1 MNIFRCIR
9 VTLGH
14 NSEMES
20 DNLIQVSLLTY
31 SESRKWPK
39 IALGD
44 IVFMPKLIC
53 LVDFF
58 RGRWLS
64 SCLILQIM
72 FVFSAILSPY
82 SSMFIFLLKFRTL
95 LWTMLLTQR
104 KEMGR
109 NPYNPL
115 KSPGTV
121 FFGKICRS
129 LVNFTSATIVLLLWK
144 FVDRY
149 QSSQFIRQEFSFFLF
164 IFFL

>member
-1 MNIFRCIR
+1 M
-9 VTLGH
+9 TLGH

-31 SESRKWPK
+31 SESEWPK

-58 RGRWLS
+58 RGRWRS

-95 LWTMLLTQR
+95 L
-104 KEMGR
+104 
-109 NPYNPL
+109 
-115 KSPGTV
+115 
-121 FFGKICRS
+121 
-129 LVNFTSATIVLLLWK
+129 
-144 FVDRY
+144 
-149 QSSQFIRQEFSFFLF
+149 
-164 IFFL
+164 